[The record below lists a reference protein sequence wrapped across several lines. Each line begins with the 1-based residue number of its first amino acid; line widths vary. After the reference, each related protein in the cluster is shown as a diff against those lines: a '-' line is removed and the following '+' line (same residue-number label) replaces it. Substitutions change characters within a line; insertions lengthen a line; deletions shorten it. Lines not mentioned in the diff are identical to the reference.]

1 MAGGHRTLR
10 SATQS
15 AGDAPL
21 NDPGTTPETRRDD
34 TDREDN
40 PLADASSD
48 ENFAPS
54 NARATTLPVH
64 PRRRE
69 SQEEAVSLQAI
80 VAKRLEALEEAELRD
95 APIAEIELRQ
105 KQLDRAVATMKEAQG
120 GKIPGHNRPAF
131 DEAGRLMR
139 TLNNVQPKPK
149 LGTEKTSPTPQQVDQ
164 WAKGIETAFQNT
176 QVLEDSVTRTHW
188 IMGTIQFSTHKELI
202 QQRITEGSIRTWAQ
216 LSTVEEQLVQDP
228 VFTRYEN
235 YQKFF
240 DVEWRKED
248 STNSFL
254 MLLSRRESLLPR
266 SFFKFDDGT
275 EDHEFKIAFI
285 WSKIPEPLQK
295 EIQRNG
301 TLEHIQEWSEFERA
315 LRNAETAVGP
325 QKSTSEKSDRQA
337 MGKRGPTSPP
347 RRRFKRQNSRGNTPT
362 HSDSG
367 TVPGEPR
374 QPSTAPGQNSGRWTS
389 RGGGN
394 QSQARD
400 HQKSHWKNRDQGN
413 SQQKQDQGKGKP

>member
-15 AGDAPL
+15 ARDAPL
-21 NDPGTTPETRRDD
+21 NEPGEIPETRRDD
-34 TDREDN
+34 TNREDN
-40 PLADASSD
+40 PLADAPSD
-48 ENFAPS
+48 TNSTPIDI
-54 NARATTLPVH
+54 RATTLPIQT
-64 PRRRE
+64 RRRE
-69 SQEEAVSLQAI
+69 SQDEAMSLQAA
-80 VAKRLEALEEAELRD
+80 VTRRLETLEEAELRN

-105 KQLDRAVATMKEAQG
+105 KQLDRAMAMLKEAQG
-120 GKIPGHNRPAF
+120 GQTPGRSRPAF

-164 WAKGIETAFQNT
+164 WAKDIETAFQYT

-188 IMGTIQFSTHKELI
+188 IMGTIQFSTHRELI
-202 QQRITEGSIRTWAQ
+202 QQRITEGSIRTWAE
-216 LSTVEEQLVQDP
+216 LRAEEEQLVQDP

-240 DVEWRKED
+240 EIEWSKED
-248 STNSFL
+248 SVNSFL

-285 WSKIPEPLQK
+285 WSKIPELLQK

-301 TLEHIQEWSEFERA
+301 ALEHI
-315 LRNAETAVGP
+315 
-325 QKSTSEKSDRQA
+325 
-337 MGKRGPTSPP
+337 
-347 RRRFKRQNSRGNTPT
+347 
-362 HSDSG
+362 
-367 TVPGEPR
+367 
-374 QPSTAPGQNSGRWTS
+374 
-389 RGGGN
+389 
-394 QSQARD
+394 
-400 HQKSHWKNRDQGN
+400 
-413 SQQKQDQGKGKP
+413 